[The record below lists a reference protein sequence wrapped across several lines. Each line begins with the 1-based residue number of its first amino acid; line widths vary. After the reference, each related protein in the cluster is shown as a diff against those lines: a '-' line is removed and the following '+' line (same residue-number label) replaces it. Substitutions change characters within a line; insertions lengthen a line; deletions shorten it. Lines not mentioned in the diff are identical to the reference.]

1 MVCSLAIITGA
12 IISPVPVNRSVHD
25 EFAQGEKC
33 TRLTPILAQF
43 SALVA
48 SHRGESNIYLHN
60 PDRINVV
67 IFQRRKWPFK
77 FVDHV
82 LAKGTK

>member
-1 MVCSLAIITGA
+1 MWFRSLVIIAGDYF
-12 IISPVPVNRSVHD
+12 ISASD

-48 SHRGESNIYLHN
+48 SHRGKSNIYLHN

-67 IFQRRKWPFK
+67 ILQRRK
-77 FVDHV
+77 
-82 LAKGTK
+82 